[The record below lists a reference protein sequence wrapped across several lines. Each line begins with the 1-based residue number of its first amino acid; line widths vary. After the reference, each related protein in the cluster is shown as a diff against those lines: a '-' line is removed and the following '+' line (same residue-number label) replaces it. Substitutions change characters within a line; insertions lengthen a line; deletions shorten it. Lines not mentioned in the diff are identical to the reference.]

1 MSSRLS
7 AKAGLAIRK
16 LRLAGGWTL
25 AQLSERSGVPLSTLS
40 KVELGQTSLSY
51 ENLLRICKGLE
62 IDMARLIGAEAD
74 GMLGVT
80 TISPAPPAALGRR
93 SVVRRDEGET
103 TSFPWGPARIGASD
117 LVRKALTPII
127 CDVEATD
134 LDALGGFHRSDGEAW
149 ITVLNGALT
158 LHSELYAPLHLVA
171 GDGVYFDARAG
182 YAMVRKG
189 EAPCKA
195 LLVFG
200 GDVRGIARD

>member
-74 GMLGVT
+74 GMLGAT
-80 TISPAPPAALGRR
+80 TITPAAPSALGRR
-93 SVVRRDEGET
+93 SVVKAGQGDAV
-103 TSFPWGPARIGASD
+103 SLPWGPGLVGAGD
-117 LVRKALTPII
+117 LMRKAITPVV
-127 CDVEATD
+127 CEVEATSVE
-134 LDALGGFHRSDGEAW
+134 AQGGFRRSDGEAW
-149 ITVLNGALT
+149 ITVLDGALS

-182 YAMVRKG
+182 YALVREG
-189 EAPCKA
+189 ENPCKA
-195 LLVFG
+195 LLVFA
-200 GDVRGIARD
+200 GDSHG

>member
-74 GMLGVT
+74 GVVG
-80 TISPAPPAALGRR
+80 APPVTAAPPLAMGRR
-93 SVVRRDEGET
+93 AVARGGEGET
-103 TSFPWGPARIGASD
+103 LHLPCGKGRVAGSD
-117 LVRKALTPII
+117 LIRKAFTPVTVDI
-127 CDVEATD
+127 DATC
-134 LDALGGFHRSDGEAW
+134 LDDHGGFHRDDGEAYVMV
-149 ITVLNGALT
+149 IAGELT
-158 LHSELYAPLHLVA
+158 LHSELYSPLHLRE

-182 YAMVRKG
+182 YALTRSGKDS
-189 EAPCKA
+189 CRA
-195 LLVFG
+195 LLVFA
-200 GDVRGIARD
+200 GDRQT

>member
-74 GMLGVT
+74 GVVG
-80 TISPAPPAALGRR
+80 IQPSPTAMGRR
-93 SVVRRDEGET
+93 SVVRAGEGE
-103 TSFPWGPARIGASD
+103 RIGLAYGQGR
-117 LVRKALTPII
+117 VAGGEMIRKPFTPVVVDVQAD
-127 CDVEATD
+127 DVEMQ
-134 LDALGGFHRSDGEAW
+134 GGFSRDDGEAY
-149 ITVLNGALT
+149 VLVLQGEVT
-158 LHSELYAPLHLVA
+158 LHSELYAPLHLNV
-171 GDGVYFDARAG
+171 GDGAYFDARGG
-182 YAMVRKG
+182 YALVRRG
-189 EAPCKA
+189 DEASRA
-195 LLVFG
+195 LIVFS
-200 GDVRGIARD
+200 GDRQT

>member
-74 GMLGVT
+74 GVLGA
-80 TISPAPPAALGRR
+80 PAPPPAAPAALGRR
-93 SVVRRDEGET
+93 AVVRAGEGVAAAL
-103 TSFPWGPARIGASD
+103 PWGRGLIGAAD
-117 LVRKALTPII
+117 LIRKAFTPIV
-127 CDVEATD
+127 CEVEAATVEGQ
-134 LDALGGFHRSDGEAW
+134 GGFRRSDGEAW
-149 ITVLNGALT
+149 VTVLSGALS

-182 YAMVRKG
+182 YALVREGG
-189 EAPCKA
+189 EPCKA
-195 LLVFG
+195 LLVFS
-200 GDVRGIARD
+200 GDAAG

>member
-74 GMLGVT
+74 GVVG
-80 TISPAPPAALGRR
+80 APAAAPSPPLAMGRR
-93 SVVRRDEGET
+93 AVARAGEGEM
-103 TSFPWGPARIGASD
+103 ARLPCGRGRIAGGD
-117 LVRKALTPII
+117 LIRKAFTPVAVDI
-127 CDVEATD
+127 DATS
-134 LDALGGFHRSDGEAW
+134 LDDHGGFHRDSGEAYVMV
-149 ITVLNGALT
+149 IAGEAT
-158 LHSELYAPLHLVA
+158 LHSELYAPLHLHP

-182 YAMVRKG
+182 YALTRSGKDS
-189 EAPCKA
+189 CRA
-195 LLVFG
+195 LLVFA
-200 GDVRGIARD
+200 GDRQT

>member
-74 GMLGVT
+74 GMLGT
-80 TISPAPPAALGRR
+80 ASPAQAPPTALGRR
-93 SVVRRDEGET
+93 AVVRAGAGEAIDL
-103 TSFPWGPARIGASD
+103 PWGPGRVGAAD
-117 LVRKALTPII
+117 LIRKTFTPVI
-127 CDVEATD
+127 CEVEA
-134 LDALGGFHRSDGEAW
+134 LSVEAQGGFRYSGSEAW
-149 ITVLNGALT
+149 LSVLDGALS

-182 YAMVRKG
+182 YALVRESG
-189 EAPCKA
+189 SPCKA
-195 LLVFG
+195 LLVFA
-200 GDVRGIARD
+200 GDTGA

>member
-74 GMLGVT
+74 GVVGAPGAAP
-80 TISPAPPAALGRR
+80 SPPPLAMGRR
-93 SVVRRDEGET
+93 AVARRGEGEILRL
-103 TSFPWGPARIGASD
+103 PCGRGRVAGGD
-117 LVRKALTPII
+117 LIRKAFTPMTVDI
-127 CDVEATD
+127 EAAC
-134 LDALGGFHRSDGEAW
+134 LDDHGGFHRDDSEAYLMVLAGE
-149 ITVLNGALT
+149 LT
-158 LHSELYAPLHLVA
+158 LHSELYAPLHLRE

-182 YAMVRKG
+182 YALTRSGKDS
-189 EAPCKA
+189 CRA
-195 LLVFG
+195 LLVFA
-200 GDVRGIARD
+200 GDRQT

>member
-1 MSSRLS
+1 MSARLS

-51 ENLLRICKGLE
+51 ENLLRICKGLD

-74 GMLGVT
+74 GMLGAPT
-80 TISPAPPAALGRR
+80 RSASPPIALGRR
-93 SVVRRDEGET
+93 AVVRAGEG
-103 TSFPWGPARIGASD
+103 
-117 LVRKALTPII
+117 
-127 CDVEATD
+127 EATD
-134 LDALGGFHRSDGEAW
+134 LPWGPGRIGAADLNRRALTPLYCRVEARSVEAQGGFRYSDGEVW
-149 ITVLNGALT
+149 LSVLQGALA

-182 YAMVRKG
+182 YALVSSSDS
-189 EAPCKA
+189 PCEA
-195 LLVFG
+195 LLVMA
-200 GDVRGIARD
+200 GDSRI

>member
-74 GMLGVT
+74 GMLGAP
-80 TISPAPPAALGRR
+80 SAAPPPAPVALGRR
-93 SVVRRDEGET
+93 SVVREGEGEAT
-103 TSFPWGPARIGASD
+103 TLPWGKGLVAAAD
-117 LVRKALTPII
+117 LIRKTFTPIV
-127 CDVEATD
+127 CEVEAD
-134 LDALGGFHRSDGEAW
+134 SVERQGGFRRSDGEAW
-149 ITVLNGALT
+149 MTVLAGALS

-182 YAMVRKG
+182 YALVREG
-189 EAPCKA
+189 PGPCKA
-195 LLVFG
+195 LLVFA
-200 GDVRGIARD
+200 GDAKA

>member
-74 GMLGVT
+74 GMLGT
-80 TISPAPPAALGRR
+80 SASTPTPPAALGRR
-93 SVVRRDEGET
+93 AVVRAGEGEAT
-103 TSFPWGPARIGASD
+103 DLPWGPGRVGAAD
-117 LVRKALTPII
+117 LIRKAFTPVI
-127 CDVEATD
+127 CDVEA
-134 LDALGGFHRSDGEAW
+134 LSVEAQGGFRYSEGEAW
-149 ITVLNGALT
+149 LSVLDGGLT

-182 YAMVRKG
+182 YALVRDS

-195 LLVFG
+195 LLVLA
-200 GDVRGIARD
+200 GDSRA

>member
-74 GMLGVT
+74 GMLGT
-80 TISPAPPAALGRR
+80 SASPTAAPAALGRR
-93 SVVRRDEGET
+93 AVVRAGEGEPVAL
-103 TSFPWGPARIGASD
+103 PWGPGRVGAAD
-117 LVRKALTPII
+117 LIRKAFTPTVCQI
-127 CDVEATD
+127 DAPSVEAQ
-134 LDALGGFHRSDGEAW
+134 GGFRYGEGEAW
-149 ITVLNGALT
+149 LSVLDGALS

-182 YAMVRKG
+182 YALVRDSDT
-189 EAPCKA
+189 PCKA
-195 LLVFG
+195 LLVTA
-200 GDVRGIARD
+200 GDSRA

>member
-74 GMLGVT
+74 GMLGAA
-80 TISPAPPAALGRR
+80 SPAPAPPAALGRR
-93 SVVRRDEGET
+93 AVMRAGEG
-103 TSFPWGPARIGASD
+103 
-117 LVRKALTPII
+117 
-127 CDVEATD
+127 EATD
-134 LDALGGFHRSDGEAW
+134 LPWGPGRVGAADLIRKAFTPLVCAVDAASVEAQGGFRFSDSEAW
-149 ITVLNGALT
+149 LTVLEGALS

-182 YAMVRKG
+182 YALVRDS

-195 LLVFG
+195 LLILA
-200 GDVRGIARD
+200 GDSRA

>member
-74 GMLGVT
+74 GMLGAT
-80 TISPAPPAALGRR
+80 TITATPPVALGRR
-93 SVVRRDEGET
+93 SVMKAGQGEAA
-103 TSFPWGPARIGASD
+103 SFPWGEGRVGGGD
-117 LVRKALTPII
+117 LVRKAFTPVV
-127 CDVEATD
+127 CDVHAASVEAQ
-134 LDALGGFHRSDGEAW
+134 GGFQRSDGEAW
-149 ITVLNGALT
+149 LTVLSGELS

-171 GDGVYFDARAG
+171 GEGVYFDARAG
-182 YAMVRKG
+182 YAFVREG
-189 EAPCKA
+189 ENPCKA
-195 LLVFG
+195 LLVLT
-200 GDVRGIARD
+200 GDARA

>member
-1 MSSRLS
+1 M
-7 AKAGLAIRK
+7 AIRK

-74 GMLGVT
+74 GMLGT
-80 TISPAPPAALGRR
+80 PEAASPAPPTALGRR
-93 SVVRRDEGET
+93 AVVRAGEGEAT
-103 TSFPWGPARIGASD
+103 ELPWGSALACAGELI
-117 LVRKALTPII
+117 RKAFTPVV
-127 CDVEATD
+127 CEVAATSVEAQ
-134 LDALGGFHRSDGEAW
+134 GGFRRSDREAW
-149 ITVLNGALT
+149 LSVLEGALS

-182 YAMVRKG
+182 YALVRDSDT
-189 EAPCKA
+189 PCKA
-195 LLVFG
+195 LLVLA
-200 GDVRGIARD
+200 GDSRP

>member
-74 GMLGVT
+74 GMLGST
-80 TISPAPPAALGRR
+80 SAPSAPPVALGRR
-93 SVVRRDEGET
+93 AVVRAGEGEAVDL
-103 TSFPWGPARIGASD
+103 PWGPGRIGAGD
-117 LVRKALTPII
+117 LIRKAFTPVT
-127 CDVEATD
+127 CEVEA
-134 LDALGGFHRSDGEAW
+134 LSVEAQGGFRYSDGEAW
-149 ITVLNGALT
+149 LTVLEGALS

-182 YAMVRKG
+182 YALVKDAG
-189 EAPCKA
+189 APCKA
-195 LLVFG
+195 LLVLA
-200 GDVRGIARD
+200 GDSRV

>member
-74 GMLGVT
+74 GMLGASAT
-80 TISPAPPAALGRR
+80 PAPPPPPAALGRR
-93 SVVRRDEGET
+93 AVVRRGEGVPAPL
-103 TSFPWGPARIGASD
+103 PWGRGLVGAAD
-117 LVRKALTPII
+117 LIRKAFTPIV
-127 CDVEATD
+127 CEVEAD
-134 LDALGGFHRSDGEAW
+134 SLDSQGGFRRSDGEAW
-149 ITVLNGALT
+149 ITVLNGALS

-182 YAMVRKG
+182 YALVREG
-189 EAPCKA
+189 AEPCKA
-195 LLVFG
+195 LLVFA
-200 GDVRGIARD
+200 GDAKG

>member
-74 GMLGVT
+74 GMLGSSSGST
-80 TISPAPPAALGRR
+80 TPPTALGRR
-93 SVVRRDEGET
+93 AVVRAGEGEAVDL
-103 TSFPWGPARIGASD
+103 PWGPGRVGAAD
-117 LVRKALTPII
+117 LMRKSLTPVT
-127 CDVEATD
+127 CEVEA
-134 LDALGGFHRSDGEAW
+134 LSVEAQGGFRFSEGEAW
-149 ITVLNGALT
+149 LSVLDGGLS

-182 YAMVRKG
+182 YALVRTS
-189 EAPCKA
+189 ENPCKA
-195 LLVFG
+195 LLVFA
-200 GDVRGIARD
+200 GDSRA

>member
-40 KVELGQTSLSY
+40 KVELGQTSLTY

-74 GMLGVT
+74 GMLGT
-80 TISPAPPAALGRR
+80 PSPPPPPTALGRR
-93 SVVRRDEGET
+93 AVVRAGEGEAT
-103 TSFPWGPARIGASD
+103 DLPWGPARVGAAD
-117 LVRKALTPII
+117 LVRKAFTPVM
-127 CDVEATD
+127 CQVEA
-134 LDALGGFHRSDGEAW
+134 LSVEAQGGFRFSDGEAW
-149 ITVLNGALT
+149 LSVLDGALT
-158 LHSELYAPLHLVA
+158 LHSDLYAPLHLVA
-171 GDGVYFDARAG
+171 GDGVYFDGRAG
-182 YAMVRKG
+182 YALVRDS

-195 LLVFG
+195 LLVIA
-200 GDVRGIARD
+200 GDSKA

>member
-7 AKAGLAIRK
+7 AKAGVAIRK

-74 GMLGVT
+74 GMLGAPT
-80 TISPAPPAALGRR
+80 RFPSPPTALGRR
-93 SVVRRDEGET
+93 AVVRAGEG
-103 TSFPWGPARIGASD
+103 
-117 LVRKALTPII
+117 
-127 CDVEATD
+127 EATD
-134 LDALGGFHRSDGEAW
+134 LPWGPGRVAAADLIRKPFTPVYCHVDSRSIEAQGGFRYSDGEAW
-149 ITVLNGALT
+149 LSVLEGALA

-182 YAMVRKG
+182 YALVRDTDG
-189 EAPCKA
+189 PCKA
-195 LLVFG
+195 LLVVA
-200 GDVRGIARD
+200 GDGPV

>member
-74 GMLGVT
+74 GMLGST
-80 TISPAPPAALGRR
+80 TASAAPPAALGRR
-93 SVVRRDEGET
+93 AVVRTGEGEAVDL
-103 TSFPWGPARIGASD
+103 PWGSGRVGAAD
-117 LVRKALTPII
+117 LIRKALTPVM
-127 CDVEATD
+127 CNVEA
-134 LDALGGFHRSDGEAW
+134 LSVEAQGGFRYSDGEAW
-149 ITVLNGALT
+149 LSVLDGALS

-182 YAMVRKG
+182 YALVRDSD
-189 EAPCKA
+189 APCKA
-195 LLVFG
+195 LLVLA
-200 GDVRGIARD
+200 GDSRV